1 MTGRELQTP
10 VRSYVL
16 QIREVEIGSRNEFWN
31 IMKAPCLPSV
41 LILLEPIKKSE
52 IAACRKTSV
61 GFTYQ
66 RIAVPRS
73 NVIRRATVLVI
84 KLKDPES
91 GFGGA
96 SISGNIT
103 IETYYKNGV
112 IIRSL
117 SS

>member
-1 MTGRELQTP
+1 MC
-10 VRSYVL
+10 SYVL
-16 QIREVEIGSRNEFWN
+16 PVREVEIGNRNEFWN
-31 IMKAPCLPSV
+31 IIKAPCLPSV

-73 NVIRRATVLVI
+73 NVIRRATVLVL
-84 KLKDPES
+84 KLKDLES

-96 SISGNIT
+96 SISGKLLLKHIT
-103 IETYYKNGV
+103 KMG
-112 IIRSL
+112 
-117 SS
+117 